1 MAIDLAT
8 EFSVGEGVLEAMSRN
23 GDEPR
28 GNETYFSASFSFTP
42 GRDFAYLYSIEA
54 NQTYKLPKA

>member
-1 MAIDLAT
+1 MTTLEQFVVGDGVKAAMA
-8 EFSVGEGVLEAMSRN
+8 EA

-28 GNETYFSASFSFTP
+28 GNEVYFSASYSLTA
-42 GRDFAYLYSIEA
+42 GRDFAYLYSVEA

>member
-1 MAIDLAT
+1 MSTVDQFAI
-8 EFSVGEGVLEAMSRN
+8 GQGVLNAMQEA

-28 GNETYFSASFSFTP
+28 GNETYFSASFSLTP
-42 GRDFAYLYSIEA
+42 GRDFAYLYSVEA